1 MEAQAPYSIS
11 ATPPL
16 ADLRE
21 MVAPVA
27 AWLAAQGFQVV
38 CGPVAG
44 SPFADVT
51 GVWRAPRGET
61 FVFHLFAQAG
71 WAMCECEMH
80 LGTLSHVCFAWTL
93 VESAQE
99 VSWLLGR
106 NRQYRQASAAA
117 GVPPGAARGPDTPES

>member
-11 ATPPL
+11 PTPPP
-16 ADLRE
+16 ADLRDL
-21 MVAPVA
+21 VAPVA
-27 AWLAAQGFQVV
+27 AWLAQQGFQVV

-44 SPFADVT
+44 SPFADVM
-51 GVWRAPRGET
+51 GVRRTLKGEV
-61 FVFHLFAQAG
+61 FVVRLFAWAG

-80 LGTLSHVCFAWTL
+80 LGTFTHTCFAWTL

-99 VSWLLGR
+99 VRWLLER

-117 GVPPGAARGPDTPES
+117 GVPLGAVRGQGTPEA